1 MIHLLR
7 SAQGGED
14 WPSSDEHRQ
23 PRPPRIPLHSQR
35 RRQQMALDMSESNQ
49 RRMFFTPFRQ
59 VDDTGGHDFLNSPT
73 ELANSTTA
81 DTAD

>member
-1 MIHLLR
+1 MIHWWL

-23 PRPPRIPLHSQR
+23 PRPPRIPMHSQR
-35 RRQQMALDMSESNQ
+35 RRQQMALDVRQ
-49 RRMFFTPFRQ
+49 PHQWRMFFTPFRQ